1 MTMSPGSNTSP
12 TTGAASTSERLAA
25 VNNLSLDA
33 LRTEWR
39 QLYRSPPPRLSLDLM
54 RRAIAYRIQE
64 KAYGGLSPASK
75 RTLKQLTVQLEST
88 GHVTPEARQTVRPG
102 ARLVREWNG
111 RTYTVSVT
119 EDGFDYAGT
128 VYSSLTKVARIITG
142 AHWSGPRF
150 FGLTSRK
157 TEEREAIA
165 NA

>member
-1 MTMSPGSNTSP
+1 MSPGSNTSP

-33 LRTEWR
+33 LRIEWR
-39 QLYRSPPPRLSLDLM
+39 QLYRSPTPRLSLDLM
-54 RRAIAYRIQE
+54 RRAITYRIQE
-64 KAYGGLSPASK
+64 KAYGGLSRASK
-75 RTLKQLTVQLEST
+75 RTLKQLTVQLESA

-157 TEEREAIA
+157 TEDREVAA

>member
-1 MTMSPGSNTSP
+1 MSPGSNTSP

-33 LRTEWR
+33 LRIEWR

-54 RRAIAYRIQE
+54 RRAVAYRIQE
-64 KAYGGLSPASK
+64 KAYGGLSLASR
-75 RTLKQLTVQLEST
+75 RTLKQLTVQLESA
-88 GHVTPEARQTVRPG
+88 GHVTPEERQTVRSG

-119 EDGFDYAGT
+119 EYGFDYAGT

-157 TEEREAIA
+157 TEDREVAA

>member
-1 MTMSPGSNTSP
+1 MLPGTNTSP

-25 VNNLSLDA
+25 VNYLSLDA
-33 LRTEWR
+33 LRIEWR

-54 RRAIAYRIQE
+54 RRAIANRIQE
-64 KAYGGLSPASK
+64 KANGGLSPASK
-75 RTLKQLTVQLEST
+75 RTLKQLTVQLDST

-128 VYSSLTKVARIITG
+128 VYSSLTKVASVITG

-150 FGLTSRK
+150 FGLNGRK
-157 TEEREAIA
+157 TEERAAIA

>member
-1 MTMSPGSNTSP
+1 MSTDPHTSA
-12 TTGAASTSERLAA
+12 TSGAGGTNERLAA
-25 VNNLSLDA
+25 IKDLSLDE

-39 QLYRSPPPRLSLDLM
+39 RLYRSPPPRLSLDLM

-64 KAYGGLSPASK
+64 KAIGGLSPAS
-75 RTLKQLTVQLEST
+75 RRSLKQLTAQLASS
-88 GHVTPEARQTVRPG
+88 GRVTTEPRQAARPG

-111 RTYTVSVT
+111 RTYTVTVT

-128 VYSSLTKVARIITG
+128 VYGSLTKVARIITG

-150 FGLTSRK
+150 FGLTDRK
-157 TEEREAIA
+157 TEDREMIA